1 MIIAQGLD
9 RELKTTLYKLDGSR
23 ALLIEVGFC
32 AVERLVLKTSG
43 LSRGAFLLVLG
54 LGAGFA

>member
-9 RELKTTLYKLDGSR
+9 RELKTTLYKLDGSC

-32 AVERLVLKTSG
+32 AVERLVSNTLDS
-43 LSRGAFLLVLG
+43 SRGTFLLVLG